1 MKEFLYCFQIS
12 KTIIFEVNY
21 YTLSTNSN
29 ALFTTSA
36 AEFVRNK
43 KDFRQCGQAQ
53 ADLLPLAST
62 ARRFWQKWDQ
72 HHLHDLTPA
81 QYAELLED
89 LEALKTRY
97 NYIVKEPD
105 ETRKPYNSRIPF
117 WQLVEFSKQEPKKI
131 QKGA

>member
-29 ALFTTSA
+29 AHFTTSA

-53 ADLLPLAST
+53 ADLLPLASI

-97 NYIVKEPD
+97 NYIVKELD
-105 ETRKPYNSRIPF
+105 ETQKPYNPRIPF